1 MNLPAA
7 DFLATPPREGKP
19 RHGGVTHAL
28 DVAMPP
34 DLLAA
39 YLASVGPFVDIMKL
53 GWGLGYT
60 DPQLRRRAELC
71 RQHAVILSAGGT
83 LLEIAAHQHKLPEF
97 AAWAA
102 GYGIGA
108 IEVSNGLGLLTVEQ
122 KQDIIADL
130 AGRFVVLAETGS
142 KDERA
147 VADPGAWSREM
158 ASDLAAGATWV
169 IAEGRESGTAGLYRP
184 DGSVRT
190 GLLDT
195 IVARIGS
202 DRVIFEAPR
211 KSQQAWLIR
220 RIGPDVSL
228 GNIRVEDAM
237 AVETLRLGLRADTF
251 MPCCLNAAER

>member
-1 MNLPAA
+1 
-7 DFLATPPREGKP
+7 
-19 RHGGVTHAL
+19 V
-28 DVAMPP
+28 
-34 DLLAA
+34 
-39 YLASVGPFVDIMKL
+39 KL

-60 DPQLRRRAELC
+60 DPQLLQRAELC

-102 GYGIGA
+102 AHGIGA
-108 IEVSNGLGLLTVEQ
+108 VEVSNGLGLLSLKQ
-122 KQDIIADL
+122 KKDIIAGL

-147 VADPGAWSREM
+147 VADPGAWTREM

-169 IAEGRESGTAGLYRP
+169 IAEGRESGTAGLYQP
-184 DGSVRT
+184 DGSVRN
-190 GLLDT
+190 GLLDA
-195 IVARIGS
+195 IVDRVGP

-220 RIGPDVSL
+220 RIGPGVNL

-251 MPCCLNAAER
+251 APCCLNAAGR

>member
-7 DFLATPPREGKP
+7 DFLATPAREDKP
-19 RHGGVTHAL
+19 RCGGITHAL
-28 DVAMPP
+28 DAAMPP

-39 YLASVGPFVDIMKL
+39 YLASAGPYIDIVKL
-53 GWGLGYT
+53 GWGLGYI
-60 DPQLRRRAELC
+60 DPQLGRRAELC

-97 AAWAA
+97 TVWAA

-108 IEVSNGLGLLTVEQ
+108 LEVSNGLGLLTVEQ
-122 KQDIIADL
+122 KQDIIAGL
-130 AGRFVVLAETGS
+130 AGRFVILAETGS
-142 KDERA
+142 KDERV
-147 VADPGAWSREM
+147 VADPRAWAREM

-184 DGSVRT
+184 DGSVRE
-190 GLLDT
+190 GLLDA
-195 IVARIGS
+195 ILDRVGP

-220 RIGPDVSL
+220 RIGPGANL
-228 GNIRVEDAM
+228 GNIRVEDVM

-251 MPCCLNAAER
+251 APCCLNAAER